1 MFRTAESTAWADPR
15 QDACIEPKEIAVD
28 SNRRVFLFQ
37 VIAGGAVAAS
47 NGAHAQQKVDP
58 KDPQAAALGYVEN
71 TTQADKKKFPKH
83 ANDQKCNGCQ
93 LYSGAASAKEGP
105 CAVFGGK
112 LVAAEGWCNSWVK
125 KA

>member
-1 MFRTAESTAWADPR
+1 MDR
-15 QDACIEPKEIAVD
+15 
-28 SNRRVFLFQ
+28 NRRVFLVQ
-37 VIAGGAVAAS
+37 VIAGGAVAAA

-58 KDPQAAALGYVEN
+58 KDPQAAALGYVDD
-71 TTQADKKKFPKH
+71 TSQADGKKFPKH
-83 ANDQKCNGCQ
+83 ANDQKCSGCQ

-112 LVAAEGWCNSWVK
+112 LVSSGGWCASWVK